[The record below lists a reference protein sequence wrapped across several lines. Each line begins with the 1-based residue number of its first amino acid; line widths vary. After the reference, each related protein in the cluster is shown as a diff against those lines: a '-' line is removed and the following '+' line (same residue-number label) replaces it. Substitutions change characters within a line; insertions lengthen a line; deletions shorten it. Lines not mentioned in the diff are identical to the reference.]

1 MTINST
7 ARLNNLTPF
16 RRPRHAAERETAWSG
31 GQDTP
36 ARGNRASLL
45 KLTLRKT
52 PSSAVSQ
59 LAPQIKDRKKTAS
72 EKHDRSHSWGGAH
85 TTSHGMTDTELRS
98 LSDTN
103 LNAHGGPRA
112 PRDPLLEKDHRSSG
126 NISDFIQDSEI
137 Q

>member
-1 MTINST
+1 MV
-7 ARLNNLTPF
+7 RW
-16 RRPRHAAERETAWSG
+16 PRHAGAGKPSLTA
-31 GQDTP
+31 QV
-36 ARGNRASLL
+36 
-45 KLTLRKT
+45 TLRKT

-112 PRDPLLEKDHRSSG
+112 PRDPLLEKDKRLEKVRHLLCRGSRAAPASAKRWEG
-126 NISDFIQDSEI
+126 GR
-137 Q
+137 